1 MNSLKELIASMNLC
15 EHRAISSFEVL
26 VKSRNGAY
34 ALTKN
39 DCAGPYLEQ
48 GSEEWARIEAIIQT
62 PFVGNASTGLA
73 ARNWN
78 GFQA

>member
-1 MNSLKELIASMNLC
+1 MKSLKQLIASMNLC

-26 VKSRNGAY
+26 VKSRNGSY

-39 DCAGPYLEQ
+39 DCAGAYLEE
-48 GSEEWARIEAIIQT
+48 GSAEWVRVETIIQT
-62 PFVGNASTGLA
+62 PFVSTASTGLA